1 MINPLILTI
10 LKRKVAAGIVN
21 VDDIKN
27 EEYKEVILNE
37 N

>member
-10 LKRKVAAGIVN
+10 LKRKLASGEISIE
-21 VDDIKN
+21 DIKN
-27 EEYKEVILNE
+27 IEYKEIVNE